1 MHKKPID
8 KVNFLWYNPSEKR
21 RTPKASANVRQLY
34 IDLEF
39 RGKRGNS
46 PMNDNKN
53 MEPQNAEESNIIT
66 LTDEDGKEIDFE
78 VIGDAEI
85 EGVVYYAMTPAGAQE
100 NNEGIIEYVLLK
112 LVEDEEGEE
121 VFVTVDDED
130 EFDKVA
136 DFFDDLFDSEE
147 DYDA

>member
-1 MHKKPID
+1 
-8 KVNFLWYNPSEKR
+8 VNDEIKNGNE
-21 RTPKASANVRQLY
+21 AAN
-34 IDLEF
+34 
-39 RGKRGNS
+39 
-46 PMNDNKN
+46 
-53 MEPQNAEESNIIT
+53 EEELNIIT

-85 EGVVYYAMTPAGAQE
+85 DGTVYYAMTPAGAAE

-112 LVEDEEGEE
+112 LIKDEEGED
-121 VFVTVDDED
+121 VFVTVDDEK

-136 DFFDDLFDSEE
+136 NFFDDMFDSEE

>member
-1 MHKKPID
+1 
-8 KVNFLWYNPSEKR
+8 
-21 RTPKASANVRQLY
+21 
-34 IDLEF
+34 
-39 RGKRGNS
+39 
-46 PMNDNKN
+46 MND
-53 MEPQNAEESNIIT
+53 MEKELNTQNLSDDESVFCT

-85 EGVVYYAMTPAGAQE
+85 DGVVYYAMTPAGAQE
-100 NNEGIIEYVLLK
+100 NNEGIIEYALLK
-112 LVEDEEGEE
+112 LITDEEGEE

>member
-1 MHKKPID
+1 
-8 KVNFLWYNPSEKR
+8 
-21 RTPKASANVRQLY
+21 
-34 IDLEF
+34 
-39 RGKRGNS
+39 
-46 PMNDNKN
+46 MNDEIKN
-53 MEPQNAEESNIIT
+53 SNRAENEEEFNNIIT

-85 EGVVYYAMTPAGAQE
+85 DGVVYYAMTPAGAQE
-100 NNEGIIEYVLLK
+100 NNEGIIEYALLK
-112 LVEDEEGEE
+112 LITDEEGEE

>member
-1 MHKKPID
+1 
-8 KVNFLWYNPSEKR
+8 
-21 RTPKASANVRQLY
+21 
-34 IDLEF
+34 
-39 RGKRGNS
+39 
-46 PMNDNKN
+46 MNDNKN
-53 MEPQNAEESNIIT
+53 TEPQNEEEVSIIT

-85 EGVVYYAMTPAGAQE
+85 DGVVYYAMTPAGAQE
-100 NNEGIIEYVLLK
+100 TNEGIIEYVLLK
-112 LVEDEEGEE
+112 LIEDEEGEE

-136 DFFDDLFDSEE
+136 DFFDDMFDSEE

>member
-1 MHKKPID
+1 
-8 KVNFLWYNPSEKR
+8 
-21 RTPKASANVRQLY
+21 
-34 IDLEF
+34 
-39 RGKRGNS
+39 
-46 PMNDNKN
+46 MNDEIKN
-53 MEPQNAEESNIIT
+53 SNRAENEEEFNNIIT

-85 EGVVYYAMTPAGAQE
+85 DGVVYCAMTPAGAQE
-100 NNEGIIEYVLLK
+100 NNEGIIEYALLK
-112 LVEDEEGEE
+112 LITDEEGEE

>member
-1 MHKKPID
+1 
-8 KVNFLWYNPSEKR
+8 
-21 RTPKASANVRQLY
+21 
-34 IDLEF
+34 
-39 RGKRGNS
+39 
-46 PMNDNKN
+46 MNENKN
-53 MEPQNAEESNIIT
+53 TAPQNEEESNIIT

-85 EGVVYYAMTPAGAQE
+85 DGVVYYAMTPAGVLD

-112 LVEDEEGEE
+112 LEVGEDGEE
-121 VFVTVDDED
+121 MFVTVDDEA

-136 DFFDDLFDSEE
+136 DYFDNMFDSEE

>member
-1 MHKKPID
+1 M
-8 KVNFLWYNPSEKR
+8 EE
-21 RTPKASANVRQLY
+21 Q
-34 IDLEF
+34 
-39 RGKRGNS
+39 
-46 PMNDNKN
+46 NKN
-53 MEPQNAEESNIIT
+53 LNEEENNIIT

-85 EGVVYYAMTPAGAQE
+85 DGTVYYAMTPAGAQE
-100 NNEGIIEYVLLK
+100 TNEGIIEYVLLK
-112 LVEDEEGEE
+112 LIEDEEGEE

-136 DFFDDLFDSEE
+136 DFFDDMFDSEE

>member
-1 MHKKPID
+1 
-8 KVNFLWYNPSEKR
+8 
-21 RTPKASANVRQLY
+21 
-34 IDLEF
+34 
-39 RGKRGNS
+39 
-46 PMNDNKN
+46 MNDNKN

-85 EGVVYYAMTPAGAQE
+85 DGVVYYAMTPAGAQE

-112 LVEDEEGEE
+112 LVEDEDGEE

-136 DFFDDLFDSEE
+136 NFFDDFLDDEA
-147 DYDA
+147 DYDIN

>member
-1 MHKKPID
+1 M
-8 KVNFLWYNPSEKR
+8 EE
-21 RTPKASANVRQLY
+21 Q
-34 IDLEF
+34 
-39 RGKRGNS
+39 
-46 PMNDNKN
+46 NKN
-53 MEPQNAEESNIIT
+53 LNEEENNIIT

-85 EGVVYYAMTPAGAQE
+85 DGTVYYAMTPAGAQE
-100 NNEGIIEYVLLK
+100 TNEGIIEYVLLK
-112 LVEDEEGEE
+112 LIMDEEGEE

-136 DFFDDLFDSEE
+136 DFFDDMFDSEE

>member
-1 MHKKPID
+1 LPQRCGTD
-8 KVNFLWYNPSEKR
+8 
-21 RTPKASANVRQLY
+21 Y
-34 IDLEF
+34 IDFGVF
-39 RGKRGNS
+39 REERYT
-46 PMNDNKN
+46 PMNDENKT
-53 MEPQNAEESNIIT
+53 QNEEELNNIIT

-85 EGVVYYAMTPAGAQE
+85 DGTVYYAMTPVGAQD
-100 NNEGIIEYVLLK
+100 NNQGIIEYVLLK
-112 LVEDEEGEE
+112 LIEDEEGEE

-136 DFFDDLFDSEE
+136 DFFDDMFDSEE

>member
-1 MHKKPID
+1 
-8 KVNFLWYNPSEKR
+8 
-21 RTPKASANVRQLY
+21 
-34 IDLEF
+34 
-39 RGKRGNS
+39 
-46 PMNDNKN
+46 MNDNKKN
-53 MEPQNAEESNIIT
+53 EIEEESNIIT

-85 EGVVYYAMTPAGAQE
+85 DGTVYYAMAPVGAATS
-100 NNEGIIEYVLLK
+100 NEGIIEYVLLK
-112 LVEDEEGEE
+112 LTEDEDGEE

-136 DFFDDLFDSEE
+136 DFFDDMFDSEE

>member
-1 MHKKPID
+1 
-8 KVNFLWYNPSEKR
+8 
-21 RTPKASANVRQLY
+21 
-34 IDLEF
+34 
-39 RGKRGNS
+39 
-46 PMNDNKN
+46 MNDNKKN
-53 MEPQNAEESNIIT
+53 EIENEEESNIIT

-85 EGVVYYAMTPAGAQE
+85 DGTVYYAMAPVGAVE
-100 NNEGIIEYVLLK
+100 TNEGIVEYVLLK
-112 LVEDEEGEE
+112 LTEDEDGEE

-136 DFFDDLFDSEE
+136 DFFDDMFDSEE

>member
-1 MHKKPID
+1 
-8 KVNFLWYNPSEKR
+8 
-21 RTPKASANVRQLY
+21 
-34 IDLEF
+34 
-39 RGKRGNS
+39 
-46 PMNDNKN
+46 MNDNKN
-53 MEPQNAEESNIIT
+53 LEPQNAEESNIIT

-78 VIGDAEI
+78 IVGDAEI
-85 EGVVYYAMTPAGAQE
+85 DGVVYFAMTPAGAQE
-100 NNEGIIEYVLLK
+100 TNEGIIEYVLLK
-112 LVEDEEGEE
+112 LTEDEDGDE

>member
-1 MHKKPID
+1 MED
-8 KVNFLWYNPSEKR
+8 
-21 RTPKASANVRQLY
+21 Q
-34 IDLEF
+34 
-39 RGKRGNS
+39 
-46 PMNDNKN
+46 NKN
-53 MEPQNAEESNIIT
+53 LNEEENNIIT

-85 EGVVYYAMTPAGAQE
+85 DGTVYYAMTPAGAQE
-100 NNEGIIEYVLLK
+100 TNEGIIEYVLLK
-112 LVEDEEGEE
+112 LIEDEEGEE

-136 DFFDDLFDSEE
+136 DFFDDMFDSEE

>member
-1 MHKKPID
+1 
-8 KVNFLWYNPSEKR
+8 
-21 RTPKASANVRQLY
+21 
-34 IDLEF
+34 
-39 RGKRGNS
+39 
-46 PMNDNKN
+46 MNDEIKN
-53 MEPQNAEESNIIT
+53 NNGGANEAEQENIIT
-66 LTDEDGKEIDFE
+66 LTDEDGKEIEFE

-85 EGVVYYAMTPAGAQE
+85 DGVVYYAMTPAGAQE

-112 LVEDEEGEE
+112 LTKDEDGEE

-136 DFFDDLFDSEE
+136 DYFDDMFDSEE